1 MRYTL
6 PLRYVEAI
14 NKAGSIRKAAERLS
28 ITASA
33 LNRRIL
39 MMEEELGVELFER
52 QPKGVCLTSAGEL
65 FLQMSRMHLADL
77 ERVKSQIADLTGV
90 RRGHVSIACSQA
102 LAASFVPKQIAR
114 YRKKYP
120 GVTFNVLVRDRA
132 KAEKAVITMQADI
145 GIVFEPTRQSDFQ
158 VIHTELQPL
167 YAILHRQHPLGNR
180 TSLRLGEC
188 LNYDLALPTSP
199 IGVRHL
205 LEVALKNSSR
215 NLEPVMDSDSF
226 DLLRHYAQ
234 YEHVVTFQIA
244 VGLDEVQGSDGLVA
258 IPLDLKDVPPGIMS
272 IGQLRQ
278 RTLPVAAAKFANQLT
293 EALEQS

>member
-90 RRGHVSIACSQA
+90 RRGHISIACSQA

-120 GVTFNVLVRDRA
+120 GVTFNVFVRDRA
-132 KAEKAVITMQADI
+132 EAERAVITMQADI
-145 GIVFEPTRQSDFQ
+145 GIVFEPTRQSDFR

-167 YAILHRQHPLGNR
+167 YAILHRQHPLGQ
-180 TSLRLGEC
+180 
-188 LNYDLALPTSP
+188 
-199 IGVRHL
+199 VF
-205 LEVALKNSSR
+205 V
-215 NLEPVMDSDSF
+215 
-226 DLLRHYAQ
+226 
-234 YEHVVTFQIA
+234 
-244 VGLDEVQGSDGLVA
+244 
-258 IPLDLKDVPPGIMS
+258 
-272 IGQLRQ
+272 
-278 RTLPVAAAKFANQLT
+278 
-293 EALEQS
+293 

>member
-6 PLRYVEAI
+6 PLRYVDAI
-14 NKAGSIRKAAERLS
+14 TKAGSIRKAAERLS

-65 FLQMSRMHLADL
+65 FLQMSRMQLADL
-77 ERVKSQIADLTGV
+77 ERVKSQIADLKGV

-102 LAASFVPKQIAR
+102 LASSFVPKQIAR
-114 YRKKYP
+114 YREKYP
-120 GVTFNVLVRDRA
+120 AVTFNVFVRDRA
-132 KAEKAVITMQADI
+132 AAEMAVITMQADI
-145 GIVFEPTRQSDFQ
+145 GIVFEPTRQSDIQ
-158 VIHTELQPL
+158 VIHTELQQL
-167 YAILHRQHPLGNR
+167 YAILHRQHPLANR

-188 LNYDLALPTSP
+188 LNYHVALPASP

-215 NLEPVMDSDSF
+215 NLEPVLESDSF

-234 YEHVVTFQIA
+234 YEDVVTFQIA
-244 VGLDEVQGSDGLVA
+244 VGLDEVRGSADLVA
-258 IPLDLKDVPPGIMS
+258 IPLDPKDVPSGIMI

-278 RTLPVAAAKFANQLT
+278 RTLPVAAAKFAYQLT
-293 EALEQS
+293 EALQQP

>member
-1 MRYTL
+1 
-6 PLRYVEAI
+6 
-14 NKAGSIRKAAERLS
+14 
-28 ITASA
+28 
-33 LNRRIL
+33 
-39 MMEEELGVELFER
+39 MEEELGVELFER

-90 RRGHVSIACSQA
+90 RRGHISIACSQA

-120 GVTFNVLVRDRA
+120 GVTFNVFVRDRA
-132 KAEKAVITMQADI
+132 EAERAVITMQADI
-145 GIVFEPTRQSDFQ
+145 GIVFEPTRQSDFR

-188 LNYDLALPTSP
+188 LNYDVALPTSP

-215 NLEPVMDSDSF
+215 NL
-226 DLLRHYAQ
+226 
-234 YEHVVTFQIA
+234 
-244 VGLDEVQGSDGLVA
+244 
-258 IPLDLKDVPPGIMS
+258 
-272 IGQLRQ
+272 GQ
-278 RTLPVAAAKFANQLT
+278 
-293 EALEQS
+293 